1 MLCPLNHW
9 SKGNSSFLFF
19 MPYTKFIQRVV
30 NSYHFKKLSKCI
42 SQLQLKVNI
51 YSKRTLS
58 RNLWFQ
64 TWNDVVMLE
73 LTTVF
78 FISMMFFF
86 LFFVLGGEGQPC
98 LWFFYSLTSHS
109 NLFRAFQPPP
119 SHASGFS
126 TALQHAYII
135 DSVVAVMMQL

>member
-58 RNLWFQ
+58 RNLCFQ

-86 LFFVLGGEGQPC
+86 LFFFWGG
-98 LWFFYSLTSHS
+98 
-109 NLFRAFQPPP
+109 RV

>member
-86 LFFVLGGEGQPC
+86 FFFFFWGGEGQPC
-98 LWFFYSLTSHS
+98 FWFFYSLTTCLYHRLCSRSHD
-109 NLFRAFQPPP
+109 A
-119 SHASGFS
+119 
-126 TALQHAYII
+126 
-135 DSVVAVMMQL
+135 VVTWEEATHLPCNSMVFLKNS